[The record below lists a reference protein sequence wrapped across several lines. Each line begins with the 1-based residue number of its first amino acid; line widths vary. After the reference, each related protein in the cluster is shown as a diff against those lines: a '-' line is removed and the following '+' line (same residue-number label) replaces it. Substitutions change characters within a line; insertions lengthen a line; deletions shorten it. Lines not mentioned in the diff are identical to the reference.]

1 MECVSESE
9 RWTIDISGRV
19 VLLRVDINQPIDRK
33 TNTLKDTTR
42 VRACVPT
49 IRELSDKG
57 AKLVLLAH
65 QGSDMEY
72 ENFYTTKP
80 HAGVLSEL
88 LGKEVKFIDD
98 VCGPAARQA
107 IRVLKDGEI
116 LLLDNVRYVSAEQTL
131 FELKLTLT
139 HKQQAKTLLV
149 RKLAPLADSV
159 HM

>member
-88 LGKEVKFIDD
+88 LGKEVKIHRRRLRS
-98 VCGPAARQA
+98 CGKASDSGSERRRDFTAR
-107 IRVLKDGEI
+107 
-116 LLLDNVRYVSAEQTL
+116 
-131 FELKLTLT
+131 
-139 HKQQAKTLLV
+139 
-149 RKLAPLADSV
+149 
-159 HM
+159 